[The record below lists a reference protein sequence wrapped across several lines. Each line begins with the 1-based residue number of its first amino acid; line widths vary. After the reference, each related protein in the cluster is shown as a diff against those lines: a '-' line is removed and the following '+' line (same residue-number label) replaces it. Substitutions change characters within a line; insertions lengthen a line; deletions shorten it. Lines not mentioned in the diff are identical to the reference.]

1 MQLAD
6 GTVKDVIE
14 RHSHAIVIGRVRHV
28 QLSSHETALAYW
40 HGDYIAIDRDE
51 DMARLADVSLPA
63 GHVRDIGAIS
73 RFTRLEG

>member
-1 MQLAD
+1 MC
-6 GTVKDVIE
+6 
-14 RHSHAIVIGRVRHV
+14 
-28 QLSSHETALAYW
+28 SSPRTRPRSPI
-40 HGDYIAIDRDE
+40 GDYIAIDRDE